1 MPIPP
6 LETEEPAEYYT
17 CMRNRRNRGA
27 WKGKTFRNRCNS
39 DNHASCT
46 HRRPVQ
52 GYSARLAVLDGAA
65 PWHSWSKCEASWLP
79 LQWIHHPN
87 QPAGLIRCTPDE
99 VFLPLRQ
106 GMRKSWSGL
115 HRGMGRPA
123 AGGSQLP
130 FRMSSDENLEQ
141 LSIGNSR

>member
-1 MPIPP
+1 
-6 LETEEPAEYYT
+6 
-17 CMRNRRNRGA
+17 
-27 WKGKTFRNRCNS
+27 
-39 DNHASCT
+39 
-46 HRRPVQ
+46 
-52 GYSARLAVLDGAA
+52 
-65 PWHSWSKCEASWLP
+65 
-79 LQWIHHPN
+79 
-87 QPAGLIRCTPDE
+87 